1 MKNSSRFVPAEFI
14 ESKMYL
20 IRGQKIMLD
29 RDLAAL
35 YHVETKVLKQA
46 VKRNLKRF
54 PGDFMFVLSASELA
68 DWRSQFVTSNSDKK
82 GLRHAPMAFTE
93 QGVAMLSSVLNSE
106 RAVEVN
112 IQIMRA
118 FVRLRQMLSTNADLA
133 RKLEALEQK
142 YDSQFRV
149 VFDAIRALMAEPEK
163 PRRPIGFTAKEKHA
177 AYGAKP

>member
-82 GLRHAPMAFTE
+82 A
-93 QGVAMLSSVLNSE
+93 
-106 RAVEVN
+106 
-112 IQIMRA
+112 
-118 FVRLRQMLSTNADLA
+118 
-133 RKLEALEQK
+133 
-142 YDSQFRV
+142 
-149 VFDAIRALMAEPEK
+149 
-163 PRRPIGFTAKEKHA
+163 
-177 AYGAKP
+177 

>member
-1 MKNSSRFVPAEFI
+1 MGNSSQIIPADLI
-14 ESKMYL
+14 EKKIYL

-35 YHVETKVLKQA
+35 YRVETKVLKQA

-54 PGDFMFVLSASELA
+54 PGDFMFVLSACEFA
-68 DWRSQFVTSNSDKK
+68 DWRSQFVTSKNDTM

-93 QGVAMLSSVLNSE
+93 QGVAMLSSVLNSD
-106 RAVEVN
+106 RSIEVN

-118 FVRLRQMLSTNADLA
+118 FVRLRRLLDTNADLA

-142 YDSQFRV
+142 YDGQFRI
-149 VFDAIRALMAEPEK
+149 VFDAIRALMQDEEK
-163 PRRPIGFTAKEKHA
+163 PKRKIGFT
-177 AYGAKP
+177 P